1 MVNQRQRLARK
12 RYKEANPEL
21 FPKPEPTPPKDPDR
35 KKKKTKS
42 KFKRKKA
49 ESKAPN
55 DPSKPIR
62 KGFNK
67 HPLRVPGMKPGESCF
82 ICKAKNNIAT
92 LCPDKHNWQCNKVFF
107 FFFFFFF
114 FFSVLDFALQVLW
127 NLKICADL
135 VSCTV
140 GSVFFLQA
148 VNNQAILCLNFMQ
161 LSV

>member
-1 MVNQRQRLARK
+1 VRAVLFAKPKTIWLRFALLKQNGKGK
-12 RYKEANPEL
+12 R
-21 FPKPEPTPPKDPDR
+21 
-35 KKKKTKS
+35 S
-42 KFKRKKA
+42 
-49 ESKAPN
+49 
-55 DPSKPIR
+55 
-62 KGFNK
+62 
-67 HPLRVPGMKPGESCF
+67 V
-82 ICKAKNNIAT
+82 
-92 LCPDKHNWQCNKVFF
+92 F

>member
-1 MVNQRQRLARK
+1 VRAVLFAKPKTILLSFALRK
-12 RYKEANPEL
+12 LNG
-21 FPKPEPTPPKDPDR
+21 
-35 KKKKTKS
+35 
-42 KFKRKKA
+42 
-49 ESKAPN
+49 
-55 DPSKPIR
+55 
-62 KGFNK
+62 KGT
-67 HPLRVPGMKPGESCF
+67 RC
-82 ICKAKNNIAT
+82 
-92 LCPDKHNWQCNKVFF
+92 FF
-107 FFFFFFF
+107 FFFFIFFF